1 MTRNNI
7 SNSVARRRKII
18 EESFMVIAKL
28 NTVQTRVREHHLAS
42 FAKDQTA
49 PQGALER
56 QRRGCGDVF
65 SGIVFIV

>member
-1 MTRNNI
+1 
-7 SNSVARRRKII
+7 
-18 EESFMVIAKL
+18 MVIAKL